1 MLYTVMP
8 LELVY
13 AEKPPETEEE
23 LRGGVRLVW
32 QVSGGTRTLMRVISS
47 DPRDYLKYDIR

>member
-13 AEKPPETEEE
+13 AEELPETEEE
-23 LRGGVRLVW
+23 LRGGARLVW

-47 DPRDYLKYDIR
+47 DPRDYLKYRV

>member
-1 MLYTVMP
+1 MP

-23 LRGGVRLVW
+23 LRGGARLVW
-32 QVSGGTRTLMRVISS
+32 QVHDGMRTLMRVISS
-47 DPRDYLKYDIR
+47 DPRDFLKYRV